1 MTDNVTLPGTGS
13 SVATDDIG
21 GVQYQRV
28 KATWGP
34 DGTANDTDTAT
45 GKAFPVQVRSA
56 TGLIPIGEPTDA
68 ASTATDATSTSLV
81 SILKQISKSIQLFV
95 YGAGT
100 ASAAQRVTLASDDP
114 AVSGIGSLTET
125 APTTDTASSGLN
137 GRLQRISQ
145 RLTSLIGL
153 LPAALGAG
161 GGLKVD
167 GSGTALPVS
176 AASLPLPSGA
186 ATESTLSGVLTTSDF
201 DTKTGSLT
209 ETAPASDTA
218 SSGING
224 RLQRVAQRLTSLI
237 ALFPT
242 SIGGK
247 TAAASLAVT
256 LASDDPAVAT
266 LGAKTDAKSTATDTT
281 SVSIV
286 SVLKQISAS
295 CQAFVFGAGTAAAA
309 ERVTLAS
316 DDPAVAT
323 LGATSGA
330 AVITDA
336 NGTVQQYL
344 RGLVKQW
351 IAGTLVVG
359 AGTNLI
365 GKVKTKFFA
374 ITGSTLTRVANTTA
388 YVAGYSISNNTAA
401 GSVTANTVTIS
412 DLNNE
417 PVTIERVRI
426 TTTDTGIG
434 THSVRMWLF
443 NSDPTA
449 NSGVQAGDGAA
460 YSQKKAGLIGTLSG
474 TFRAMQDGAFAV
486 LVPDEGSR
494 ITTVPGSG
502 AQTLWWQL
510 QALDA
515 FTPIS
520 ASTFIPT
527 FEGIQGGS

>member
-13 SVATDDIG
+13 SVATDDIA

-34 DGTANDTDTAT
+34 DGTANDADTAS
-45 GKAFPVQVRSA
+45 GKALPVQVRSA
-56 TGLIPIGEPTDA
+56 TGLIPIGEPTDGA
-68 ASTATDATSTSLV
+68 ATATDTTSVSIV
-81 SILKQISKSIQLFV
+81 SILKQVSKSIQLFV
-95 YGAGT
+95 FGSGT
-100 ASAAQRVTLASDDP
+100 AAAAQRVTLASDDP
-114 AVSGIGSLTET
+114 AVT
-125 APTTDTASSGLN
+125 A
-137 GRLQRISQ
+137 
-145 RLTSLIGL
+145 
-153 LPAALGAG
+153 
-161 GGLKVD
+161 
-167 GSGTALPVS
+167 
-176 AASLPLPSGA
+176 
-186 ATESTLSGVLTTSDF
+186 
-201 DTKTGSLT
+201 
-209 ETAPASDTA
+209 
-218 SSGING
+218 
-224 RLQRVAQRLTSLI
+224 
-237 ALFPT
+237 
-242 SIGGK
+242 
-247 TAAASLAVT
+247 
-256 LASDDPAVAT
+256 

-316 DDPAVAT
+316 DDPAVAA
-323 LGATSGA
+323 LGATTGA

-351 IAGTLVVG
+351 IAGTLVIG

-365 GKVKTKFFA
+365 GKIKTKFIA
-374 ITGSTLTRVANTTA
+374 AVGSTLTRPANTTA
-388 YVAGYSISNNTAA
+388 YVANYSISNSTTAA
-401 GSVTANTVTIS
+401 SVTANTVTIS
-412 DLNNE
+412 DVNNE

-426 TTTDTGIG
+426 VSTDTGIG

-474 TFRAMQDGAFAV
+474 TFRAMQDGACAV

-494 ITTVPGSG
+494 ITTVPGS
-502 AQTLWWQL
+502 ASQTLWWQL

-520 ASTFIPT
+520 GSTFIPT
-527 FEGIQGGS
+527 FEGFQGGS